1 MSQYKTTAIVLR
13 TYDFKDYDKIVVLY
27 SKEYGIIRA
36 IAKGVKKQRSQFN
49 GKLEPTISSKFI
61 LYKGKNL
68 DIVNECDVIESFKG
82 IRSSLKKL
90 TFSLC
95 YLELASAFGIEEDP
109 NSEIYYDFLFDSLK
123 KLELYDENS
132 LIEKLLVEFEYN
144 IISAAG
150 YTPVFDTCNN
160 CRKPI
165 EESEYIS
172 FSSGFGMTICPEC
185 SRNIS
190 NLSDLSLGLYRYLRS
205 LASNSSSNTNIDLI
219 TVTKAYSLLFDYIST
234 KTNHKL
240 KTPKLIESL
249 CLS

>member
-13 TYDFKDYDKIVVLY
+13 TYDFKDYDRIVVLY
-27 SKEYGIIRA
+27 SKEYGLIRA
-36 IAKGVKKQRSQFN
+36 IAKGVKKQKSEFN

-68 DIVNECDVIESFKG
+68 DIVNQCDVIETFKG
-82 IRSSLKKL
+82 VRKSLKKL

-95 YLELASAFGIEEDP
+95 YLELASVFAVEDDP
-109 NSEIYYDFLFDSLK
+109 NSEMYYNFLFDSLK
-123 KLELYDENS
+123 KLESHDETS

-144 IISAAG
+144 IISVAG
-150 YTPVFDTCNN
+150 YAPVFDTCNT
-160 CRKPI
+160 CRRAI
-165 EESEYIS
+165 VETEYVS
-172 FSSGFGMTICPEC
+172 FSSGYGMTVC
-185 SRNIS
+185 SKCNKNTA
-190 NLSDLSLGLYRYLRS
+190 NLSDLSLGLYKYLRS
-205 LASNSSSNTNIDLI
+205 LASDSSLDTNIDLI

-234 KTNHKL
+234 KTNHKF